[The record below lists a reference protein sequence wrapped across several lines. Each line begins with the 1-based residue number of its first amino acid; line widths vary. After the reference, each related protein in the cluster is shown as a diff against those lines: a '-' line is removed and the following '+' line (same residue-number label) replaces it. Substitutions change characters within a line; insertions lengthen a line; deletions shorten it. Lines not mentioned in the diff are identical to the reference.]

1 MNVEVTLRYLT
12 RTLVER
18 TTQEEVTEGCT
29 AGEISAKMVREE
41 EKREGIR
48 FTGASIVTLVNG
60 RIALADQV
68 LKEGDEIKIMPV
80 AAAG

>member
-12 RTLVER
+12 RTLVEK
-18 TTQEEVTEGCT
+18 TTQEEVPAGCT
-29 AGEISAKMVREE
+29 AGELSSKMVRDEE
-41 EKREGIR
+41 NKEGIR

-68 LKEGDEIKIMPV
+68 LKEGDEVKIMPV